1 MTPTEQQIH
10 ALLERKQELTQFTP
24 TYRWLVEAV
33 ELMLRAQLELREEIR
48 KDWDFCLLSSM
59 TDELRKDLCREIT
72 KEVMAALDQK
82 FVGKV
87 KIIDGVNR

>member
-33 ELMLRAQLELREEIR
+33 ELMLRAQLELREDMRIR
-48 KDWDFCLLSSM
+48 LGSVSPPDEPWWDS
-59 TDELRKDLCREIT
+59 TRPADKP
-72 KEVMAALDQK
+72 
-82 FVGKV
+82 
-87 KIIDGVNR
+87 